1 MIKFCLLWLNL
12 FADLLCLLVLGF
24 RSKTSLAAENLFLRK
39 QLAFYK
45 ERRIRP
51 RRTSN
56 PARLTLL
63 WLSRWFN
70 WRSALTVV
78 TPKTFIGWH
87 RKGLQLFW
95 RRKCQSGRPRIPPDL
110 QRLIRKMAGENP
122 SWGQERIANELLLKL
137 GLRVSPRT
145 IRKYLAESPA
155 APTGNPRRD
164 QRWSTFLKNHAD
176 AIIACDFCVVAS
188 ATFRILYVLVVMEHA
203 SRRII
208 HLNVTAHPIAA
219 WTLQQ
224 LREAIPSDHMYR
236 FILHDRD
243 AIFSTGFDASVAHMG
258 LEVIAT
264 PVRSPKAN
272 SLCERLIGTL
282 RRECL
287 DWIIPL
293 TEDHLQKLCGHGSRI
308 TIAADHTLP
317 WGPASRCAPEFPTA
331 FATPP
336 ASFRPIKPS
345 CGTLRPERTSPR
357 VLPLGPRCMN
367 VVEFLRATVMPAIS
381 F

>member
-1 MIKFCLLWLNL
+1 
-12 FADLLCLLVLGF
+12 
-24 RSKTSLAAENLFLRK
+24 
-39 QLAFYK
+39 
-45 ERRIRP
+45 
-51 RRTSN
+51 
-56 PARLTLL
+56 
-63 WLSRWFN
+63 
-70 WRSALTVV
+70 VV

-87 RKGLQLFW
+87 RKGFQLFW
-95 RRKCQSGRPRIPPDL
+95 RRKCQSGRPRIPPEL
-110 QRLIRKMAGENP
+110 QRLIRKMAGDNP
-122 SWGQERIANELLLKL
+122 SWGEERIANELLLKL

-145 IRKYLAESPA
+145 IRKYLPQSPDR
-155 APTGNPRRD
+155 NPHRD

-208 HLNVTAHPIAA
+208 HLNVTAHPTAA

-224 LREAIPSDHMYR
+224 LREAIPSDHRYR

-243 AIFSTGFDASVAHMG
+243 AIFSTGFDASVVRMG

-293 TEDHLQKLCGHGSRI
+293 TEQHLRK
-308 TIAADHTLP
+308 TL
-317 WGPASRCAPEFPTA
+317 WSWLAHYNRG
-331 FATPP
+331 
-336 ASFRPIKPS
+336 RPHS
-345 CGTLRPERTSPR
+345 S
-357 VLPLGPRCMN
+357 LGPGLPDPPLNLPVQFQRQRHRFDQSSR
-367 VVEFLRATVMPAIS
+367 VVAHSVLNGLHHEYSLLARAA
-381 F
+381 